1 MIYSGAMIDFIKCTQ
16 MSIFV
21 VEVNFVKYTFEFNVI
36 KINMHVYTRSINLIV
51 LQIKSNQSTLMK

>member
-36 KINMHVYTRSINLIV
+36 IINMHVYTRSINLIV
-51 LQIKSNQSTLMK
+51 LHIKSNQSSYT

>member
-1 MIYSGAMIDFIKCTQ
+1 MIYSGAMTDFIKCTQ

-36 KINMHVYTRSINLIV
+36 IIKLNMHVYTRSINLIV
-51 LQIKSNQSTLMK
+51 LHIKSN

>member
-21 VEVNFVKYTFEFNVI
+21 VEVNFIKYTFEFNVI
-36 KINMHVYTRSINLIV
+36 IINMHVYTRSINLIV
-51 LQIKSNQSTLMK
+51 LHIKSN

>member
-36 KINMHVYTRSINLIV
+36 IINITRSINLIV
-51 LQIKSNQSTLMK
+51 LHIKSN

>member
-21 VEVNFVKYTFEFNVI
+21 VEFNFVKYTFEFNVI
-36 KINMHVYTRSINLIV
+36 IINMHVYTRSINLIV
-51 LQIKSNQSTLMK
+51 LHIKSN